1 MMKNIMPICD
11 KCDDTGEIKKPVSD
25 YIRELDVKA
34 GHADRPLYKMVFCTC
49 RTGHAQERVNADQ
62 RFN

>member
-1 MMKNIMPICD
+1 MAICD
-11 KCDDTGEIKKPVSD
+11 KCSDTGEVKKPVSD

-34 GHADRPLYKMVFCTC
+34 GHADRPQYTTTFCTC
-49 RTGHAQERVNADQ
+49 RTGHAQARVDADQ

>member
-1 MMKNIMPICD
+1 MATCD
-11 KCDDTGEIKKPVSD
+11 KCNDTGEFKKPVSD

-34 GHADRPLYKMVFCTC
+34 GHAERPLYTTVFCAC
-49 RTGHAQERVNADQ
+49 RTGHAKVRAHEDR